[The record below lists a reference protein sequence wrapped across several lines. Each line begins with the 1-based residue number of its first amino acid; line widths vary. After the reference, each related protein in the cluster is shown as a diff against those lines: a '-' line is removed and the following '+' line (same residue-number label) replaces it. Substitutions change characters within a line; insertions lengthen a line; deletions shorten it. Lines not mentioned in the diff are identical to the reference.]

1 MRETRDPGLRKSEKI
16 TYGIICLEILVDNKM
31 CIIAEEQI
39 GSKSKAGKQGHSW
52 SNNRN
57 SRSEMSQG
65 KDRKRKRFK
74 S

>member
-39 GSKSKAGKQGHSW
+39 GSKSKAGKQGQIVGAIIGTAGV
-52 SNNRN
+52 R
-57 SRSEMSQG
+57 
-65 KDRKRKRFK
+65 
-74 S
+74 